1 MPVLDNGLTKK
12 IWDHIF
18 GTATFSAITSPVK
31 LQLETA
37 TGSDSAAGT
46 EVTGGSYV
54 AQNLAMS
61 AATASTRNVTN
72 SGTVSFT
79 GMPACTVT
87 GIDTKDS
94 AGSPLRLV
102 YGNLGT
108 AGSPVTKVVV
118 AGDTISFAP
127 SSITAAF
134 G

>member
-1 MPVLDNGLTKK
+1 MAVLDNGLTKK

-18 GTATFSAITSPVK
+18 GTATFAAITTPVK
-31 LQLETA
+31 LKLVTA

-46 EVTGGSYV
+46 EVSGGSYA

-87 GIDTKDS
+87 GIDTADS

-102 YGNLGT
+102 YGGLASSKT
-108 AGSPVTKVVV
+108 VV
-118 AGDTISFAP
+118 AGDTISFAA
-127 SSITAAF
+127 SSITATF